1 VHLKLVDMR
10 DDFPGEDWYGS
21 RLRRGDKDDV
31 VMVAEGFRAVAYDHL
46 SGYNQAALQ
55 DQFYEDAA
63 GGGYLGYPVEERFS
77 AHQRRYRDRFE
88 LTYPQALAVQKVMR
102 YLGEDYDP
110 GGEQPTP
117 ENLAKRTFDYEAFL
131 GRPIRKDYPDQ
142 DDALMAKPEHARE
155 IAAYVRA
162 KKTQPRT
169 PLKPL

>member
-1 VHLKLVDMR
+1 MHLKLVDMR
-10 DDFPGEDWYGS
+10 DDFPREDWYGS
-21 RLRRGDKDDV
+21 QLSREDKDDV

-102 YLGEDYDP
+102 YVGK
-110 GGEQPTP
+110 TTI
-117 ENLAKRTFDYEAFL
+117 REANNRHRKIWPSGPLTMRPFL

-142 DDALMAKPEHARE
+142 DDALTAKPEHGRE
-155 IAAYVRA
+155 IAEYVRA
-162 KKTQPRT
+162 KKHPRT
-169 PLKPL
+169 PVKPL